1 MGADPVSVGLIH
13 IGLYDL
19 PGGALF
25 HLFADLCLRQLQ
37 FPGEHPDHRLRLLH
51 LVMDHGDRTDRP
63 VGGDDR
69 AVPVHDLPSGRLDG
83 PFPFMEIVGHGAVML

>member
-1 MGADPVSVGLIH
+1 MN
-13 IGLYDL
+13 
-19 PGGALF
+19 
-25 HLFADLCLRQLQ
+25 
-37 FPGEHPDHRLRLLH
+37 
-51 LVMDHGDRTDRP
+51 HGDRTDRP